1 MARTAEIIFL
11 AVLVFTGS
19 AVTMSL
25 GASMAWEAIIDYPNW
40 TSPAGGFFE
49 YYVMAAS
56 IIVIGLG
63 GWGIASGVG
72 VLNARQWARISMLI
86 LGAISLRIAILGALK
101 MFLDPRAGVSYLED
115 SYLGSI
121 RPEMMALY
129 GCLAAFGAFS
139 LYFLNKESV
148 KSQFVG

>member
-1 MARTAEIIFL
+1 MARTFEIVFL
-11 AVLVFTGS
+11 AVPVFVCS

-25 GASMAWEAIIDYPNW
+25 GALMAWEGIVSYPNW

-49 YYVMAAS
+49 YYAMAAS

-72 VLNARQWARISMLI
+72 ILNTRQWARISTLI
-86 LGAISLRIAILGALK
+86 FGAISLLIAILGALE
-101 MFLDPRAGVSYLED
+101 MFLDPRAGVTYLEG
-115 SYLGSI
+115 YVGSI

-129 GCLAAFGAFS
+129 GCLGAFGAFS
-139 LYFLNKESV
+139 LYCFNKKSV
-148 KSQFVG
+148 KSQFLG

>member
-11 AVLVFTGS
+11 AVLVFIGS

-25 GASMAWEAIIDYPNW
+25 GALTAWGAIINYPDW
-40 TSPAGGFFE
+40 TTPAGGVFG

-56 IIVIGLG
+56 IVVIGLG
-63 GWGIASGVG
+63 GWGIASGIG
-72 VLNARQWARISMLI
+72 ILNTRQWARISILI
-86 LGAISLRIAILGALK
+86 FGAISLLVAITGALE
-101 MFLDPRAGVSYLED
+101 MFLDPRAGVSYLEGV
-115 SYLGSI
+115 YVGSI
-121 RPEMMALY
+121 RREMMALY

-139 LYFLNKESV
+139 LYFFNKESV

>member
-11 AVLVFTGS
+11 AVLVFMGS

-25 GASMAWEAIIDYPNW
+25 GALMAWKAIIDYPNW
-40 TSPAGGFFE
+40 TSPAGGFFG

-56 IIVIGLG
+56 IVVIGLG

-72 VLNARQWARISMLI
+72 ILNARQWARVSMLVF
-86 LGAISLRIAILGALK
+86 GAISLLVAIPGALE
-101 MFLDPRAGVSYLED
+101 MFLDSRAGVSYLEGG
-115 SYLGSI
+115 YLGSI

-129 GCLAAFGAFS
+129 GCLAAFGVFS
-139 LYFLNKESV
+139 LYFLNKKSV

>member
-1 MARTAEIIFL
+1 MARTSEIIFL

-19 AVTMSL
+19 AVAMSL
-25 GASMAWEAIIDYPNW
+25 GALMAWGAIIRYPNR
-40 TSPAGGFFE
+40 TSPAGGVFG

-56 IIVIGLG
+56 LIVFGLG

-72 VLNARQWARISMLI
+72 ILNTRQWARISMLI
-86 LGAISLRIAILGALK
+86 FGAISILIAITGALE
-101 MFLDPRAGVSYLED
+101 MFLDPLAGVSYLEGV
-115 SYLGSI
+115 YMGSI

-139 LYFLNKESV
+139 LYFLNKERV
-148 KSQFVG
+148 KSQFSG